1 MKLNK
6 ISLLQAKVLS
16 DYFSQ
21 PLEFEI
27 CVQHLKDIILVQV
40 YWVFFTDW
48 GWIVKAL
55 FSCQAIVLLVSNH
68 FAIL

>member
-16 DYFSQ
+16 DYFPQ

-40 YWVFFTDW
+40 Y
-48 GWIVKAL
+48 
-55 FSCQAIVLLVSNH
+55 
-68 FAIL
+68 

>member
-40 YWVFFTDW
+40 Y
-48 GWIVKAL
+48 
-55 FSCQAIVLLVSNH
+55 
-68 FAIL
+68 